1 MRSRPKELYKES
13 MKQKFL
19 LEKLSKIDKSLANM
33 TKWRRKKIQIN
44 KVRDVKGI

>member
-19 LEKLSKIDKSLANM
+19 LEKLSMIENPWP
-33 TKWRRKKIQIN
+33 T
-44 KVRDVKGI
+44 